1 MGILGPVNMREIARR
16 AGVSCA
22 TVSRVLSGS
31 SLVREDTAKK
41 VRDVVSEA
49 GFIPNPSAAML
60 KYGRSRTYGLVLPDL
75 QNPFFGEFVGAFE
88 DLLID
93 IDHEVLPIIVQTS
106 DKLVK
111 SVRRMLM
118 RQVDGAVLVSSEF
131 DTGAAEPLLLRQIPL
146 VTVDRRTVQI
156 GCSDVSIDYER
167 GFAEAVQ
174 HLKTLGHKRIGYI
187 GGTKGPHT
195 SEVRA
200 NAFEQAIRGAGLTF
214 YPGLTRRGN
223 YQVTGGEA
231 AIVSLMKTPAPPT
244 AIITANDL
252 TALGA
257 ALGIHRLG
265 LAVPRDLSIV
275 GVDDLFLSEVVQPPL
290 TTIRIPRKRLAT
302 ACLQAMNYTKQNLE
316 RMGAEFSVPTQLIVR
331 ESTARPK
338 SAPKKKSKR

>member
-1 MGILGPVNMREIARR
+1 MREIARR

-31 SLVREDTAKK
+31 PLVREDTAQK
-41 VRDVVSEA
+41 VRDIVRET
-49 GFIPNPSAAML
+49 GFIPNSSAAML
-60 KYGRSRTYGLVLPDL
+60 KYGRSKTYGLVIPDL
-75 QNPFFGEFVGAFE
+75 RNPFFGEFVGAFE

-93 IDHEVLPIIVQTS
+93 IDYEALLICVQNS

-111 SVRRMLM
+111 STRRMLM
-118 RQVDGAVLVSSEF
+118 RQVDGAILVSSEF
-131 DTGAAEPLLLRQIPL
+131 DTAVAEPLLLRQIPL

-167 GFAEAVQ
+167 GFVEAVQ
-174 HLKTLGHKRIGYI
+174 HLKDLGHQRIGYI
-187 GGTKGPHT
+187 GGTKGPYT

-200 NAFEQAIRGAGLTF
+200 NAFEQAIRGSGLV
-214 YPGLTRRGN
+214 YHPELTRSGN

-231 AIVSLMKTPAPPT
+231 SILSLMKLASPPT
-244 AIITANDL
+244 AIINANDL

-257 ALGIHRLG
+257 TLGLHRLG
-265 LAVPRDLSIV
+265 GVVPQDLSIV
-275 GVDDLFLSEVVQPPL
+275 GIDDLFLSEVVQPPL

-302 ACLQAMNYTKQNLE
+302 ACLQAMNYTKQNLK
-316 RMGAEFSVPTQLIVR
+316 RIGTQLSVPTELVVR

-338 SAPKKKSKR
+338 SAPKNKSKH